1 MGPAVPWVL
10 PTTAS
15 QPLARRQPGPWHL
28 SSCAS
33 RSPTGWGVNDS
44 GVGTS
49 AKLALGGGCGQP
61 WAPGVGGVGG
71 ILGASPHIW
80 GVCVCGGVSTGR
92 TILPD
97 KFLLSSGIG
106 QGSLGLPGGFPGARR
121 TCQNLPVS

>member
-80 GVCVCGGVSTGR
+80 GVCVWGG
-92 TILPD
+92 
-97 KFLLSSGIG
+97 G
-106 QGSLGLPGGFPGARR
+106 QHRED
-121 TCQNLPVS
+121 NLT